1 MATAIQKITLSPSR
15 DIPFNKL
22 VLAQTNVRRIKAGV
36 SIEDLAA
43 SIARRGLI
51 QGIHVR
57 PVLDADGRETGM
69 FEVPAGGRRYRA
81 LEMLVKQKLL
91 AKTAPVPCV
100 VGNSS
105 SAVLSEEVSLAE
117 NLDRAPRQGDVV
129 FTNFESTILGKHGGW
144 PTKGKFFG
152 YSTAEVLDA
161 LQAIGFNALAL
172 ANNHAF
178 DLGPCG
184 VLATLEEVEARG
196 FLHAGIGIDETDATK
211 LGHRH
216 LGARQV
222 SLLAMDAGPG
232 PANMYAENRTASR
245 PARPGVNRLKTVRK
259 IGVPNGH
266 FRRLTRLGDQLQSS
280 HLEITNYAQPEDPPP
295 LTSGKELNFYGTVFI
310 QAANFSRLIEIDPQS
325 ANIHLSAIRQAAA
338 QGDFVIAY
346 LHHHHWEPG
355 WQDVPRW
362 VQAFARMCI
371 DAGADLFVSHGAPV
385 LQAVEIYNGS
395 PIFYG
400 LGNFLF
406 HVHPDEGEWDPPEV
420 WQSIVAACRYDANGT
435 LEAIDFLPVV
445 IGEANEPHGSE
456 KGGLVP
462 VPAGGNA
469 AREILEGF
477 ASRSRSFG
485 AGIEIS
491 GSSGRIVVPPARK
504 FG

>member
-1 MATAIQKITLSPSR
+1 MKDPFCAVVTGQSLITH
-15 DIPFNKL
+15 DIRL
-22 VLAQTNVRRIKAGV
+22 VQDERFA
-36 SIEDLAA
+36 
-43 SIARRGLI
+43 
-51 QGIHVR
+51 
-57 PVLDADGRETGM
+57 
-69 FEVPAGGRRYRA
+69 EVERF
-81 LEMLVKQKLL
+81 L
-91 AKTAPVPCV
+91 
-100 VGNSS
+100 
-105 SAVLSEEVSLAE
+105 
-117 NLDRAPRQGDVV
+117 RQGDIV

-161 LQAIGFNALAL
+161 LQGIGFNALAL

-196 FLHAGIGIDETDATK
+196 FLHAGIGVDETDATE
-211 LGHRH
+211 LGRRH

-232 PANMYAENRTASR
+232 PANMYAENRTGSR

-259 IGVPNGH
+259 IGVPDGH
-266 FRRLTRLGDQLQSS
+266 FRRLARLSDQLQSS
-280 HLEITNYAQPEDPPP
+280 HLEITNYAQPEDPPH
-295 LTSGKELNFYGTVFI
+295 LESRKELNFYGTLFT
-310 QAANFSRLIEIDPQS
+310 QAADFRRLIEIDPQS
-325 ANIHLSAIRQAAA
+325 ANLQLSAIRHAAA

-362 VQAFARMCI
+362 VQAFARTCI

-406 HVHPDEGEWDPPEV
+406 HVHADESEWDPPEV
-420 WQSIVAACRYDANGT
+420 WQSIVAACRYDANGI
-435 LEAIDFLPVV
+435 LEAIDLLPVV
-445 IGEANEPHGSE
+445 IGEANGRHGCQTS
-456 KGGLVP
+456 GLVP
-462 VPAGGNA
+462 VPAGGHA
-469 AREILEGF
+469 ARDILEGF

-485 AGIEIS
+485 AAIEIS
-491 GSSGRIVVPPARK
+491 GYSGRIVVPAVRK